1 MTDDT
6 IEMAPAD
13 AAEATAEMS
22 PAAASEVADADL
34 VEVVATLRPGD
45 DLPEGGYELRLDRC
59 VVEVTARVLGR
70 PVLYGRVNAVGGTL
84 TVGELSTL
92 ELSLGSMRTGVPF
105 TRRFLAAGLTSEPL
119 ALRARSVHVSEDT
132 IVLTASGP
140 LPSRWLRL
148 ELAAEFTR

>member
-6 IEMAPAD
+6 IEMTPDD
-13 AAEATAEMS
+13 AAEATTEM
-22 PAAASEVADADL
+22 PPAASEVAAADL

-45 DLPEGGYELRLDRC
+45 DLPEGSYQLRQDRC

-70 PVLYGRVNAVGGTL
+70 PVLYGRVEAGGGTL

-119 ALRARSVHVSEDT
+119 ALRARSVHVAEDT
-132 IVLTASGP
+132 VVLTASGP

>member
-6 IEMAPAD
+6 IEMAPA
-13 AAEATAEMS
+13 EATT
-22 PAAASEVADADL
+22 ASDSADASL

-45 DLPEGGYELRLDRC
+45 DLPEGSYELRQDRC

-70 PVLYGRVNAVGGTL
+70 PVLYGRVEAVGGTL

-119 ALRARSVHVSEDT
+119 ALRARGVHVAEDT
-132 IVLTASGP
+132 VVLTASGP

-148 ELAAEFTR
+148 ELAAEFVR